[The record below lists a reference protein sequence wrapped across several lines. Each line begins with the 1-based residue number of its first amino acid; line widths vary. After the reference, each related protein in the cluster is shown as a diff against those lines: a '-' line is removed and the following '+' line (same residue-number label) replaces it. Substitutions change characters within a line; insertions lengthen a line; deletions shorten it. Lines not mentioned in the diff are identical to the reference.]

1 MTQPCD
7 PCDDLDLGQAQAYAL
22 DDESLDLL
30 VDSYCQSLDQSLQDL
45 QALRLSGDLIDW
57 QQVLHA
63 LKGYIGLMA
72 GAALRD
78 LVTNTEALSR
88 QGPSSALRAQVA
100 LLEPRLQALRSR
112 LQGQRGRYH

>member
-45 QALRLSGDLIDW
+45 RALRLSGDLIDW

-88 QGPSSALRAQVA
+88 QGPLSALLTQVA
-100 LLEPRLQALRSR
+100 QIEPRLQALRER
-112 LQGQRGRYH
+112 LQGLRGRYH

>member
-1 MTQPCD
+1 MTQPCN
-7 PCDDLDLGQAQAYAL
+7 PCDDLDLGQARAYAL
-22 DDESLDLL
+22 DTESLELL
-30 VDSYCQSLDQSLQDL
+30 VNSYGQSLDQSLCDL
-45 QALRLSGDLIDW
+45 QALRQSDELTDW
-57 QQVLHA
+57 QRVLHA

-72 GAALRD
+72 GPALRD
-78 LVTNTEALSR
+78 LVANTEALSR